1 MCQSRHYHTGVAD
14 DPSMDLRPS
23 VLIDVQKT
31 VSNRQEAAP
40 AAESL
45 RSASLLSGAAA
56 APALTCRGWQPLAEA
71 RYGPSTDQPPRPP
84 SDASERPLLA
94 HLPTSGGK
102 RAERKMTPHPYQ
114 VLRRWLSSPSAQQ
127 VFPSLPRLRAC
138 PPPMRLAEPPQLTRP
153 DGLVV
158 RRYGHPDDTRPP
170 ACKRLS
176 FGAASPPC
184 CPP

>member
-94 HLPTSGGK
+94 HVPTSGGK
-102 RAERKMTPHPYQ
+102 RVERKMTPHPYQ
-114 VLRRWLSSPSAQQ
+114 VLRWWLSSPSAQR
-127 VFPSLPRLRAC
+127 FSLLGSKDHGRSLRSIMHAGILN
-138 PPPMRLAEPPQLTRP
+138 RAAGLAGWLWLIWQHQN
-153 DGLVV
+153 V
-158 RRYGHPDDTRPP
+158 
-170 ACKRLS
+170 S
-176 FGAASPPC
+176 
-184 CPP
+184 